1 MEKKNLKLYRLS
13 VNNGSDNSNIV
24 VIDLLSNEEI
34 KAHRYYLYYDKHLMR
49 INSIKNFL
57 EGIGELEDDVK
68 IVELDLSAED
78 DMLREFYNYMNSKK
92 SVNFDNVIYI
102 DSKDESEVLRRFF
115 DNKKDKEGFATL
127 FSPISEED
135 KEKVNHYFH

>member
-1 MEKKNLKLYRLS
+1 MKKNDLKLYRLS

-57 EGIGELEDDVK
+57 EGIGELEDD
-68 IVELDLSAED
+68 
-78 DMLREFYNYMNSKK
+78 
-92 SVNFDNVIYI
+92 
-102 DSKDESEVLRRFF
+102 
-115 DNKKDKEGFATL
+115 
-127 FSPISEED
+127 
-135 KEKVNHYFH
+135 